1 MAVHSLFVTIVRGR
15 ELNVAGLRRSWLKF
29 RCRAGFQARPKSPNC
44 CCFCRDARSTIQ
56 WYVKHYLDDVYFPIS
71 LCCRSH
77 ITVLLGKGFTVCSAS
92 ASKYDL
98 DLDIPLVHEF
108 RARCILISPVL
119 TVLCVCSLT
128 DPHKSILLLPFQVQ
142 NPVNPS
148 DLNW

>member
-1 MAVHSLFVTIVRGR
+1 MLRSSEILVQISMQSRFSSKAEKPQLLLFLQGCSFDNTMV
-15 ELNVAGLRRSWLKF
+15 
-29 RCRAGFQARPKSPNC
+29 
-44 CCFCRDARSTIQ
+44 
-56 WYVKHYLDDVYFPIS
+56 YVKHYLDDVYFPIS

-128 DPHKSILLLPFQVQ
+128 DPHKSILLLPCQVQ
-142 NPVNPS
+142 NSVNPS